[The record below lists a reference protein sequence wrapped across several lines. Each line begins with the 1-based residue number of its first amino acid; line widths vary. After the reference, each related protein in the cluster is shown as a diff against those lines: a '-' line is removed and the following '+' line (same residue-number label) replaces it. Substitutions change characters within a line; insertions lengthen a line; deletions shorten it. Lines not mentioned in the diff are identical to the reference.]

1 MLERLK
7 VNRYFE
13 QVFEKF
19 LCGLNNDLRFYFI
32 QKFIHLFNT
41 VWFGFFNPK
50 CFTIF
55 SNCFVAIAS
64 INYNTVCQFYIFH
77 GGFPSA
83 HGFQIQHL
91 ISKFNSLFQ
100 FSLFIIRI
108 QFQKSI
114 VKIHNN
120 FKINYAISQ
129 SDFRPHLHIIIIKS
143 NFKSSFQNQISQY

>member
-1 MLERLK
+1 MLDWSK
-7 VNRYFE
+7 VNRHFE

-19 LCGLNNDLRFYFI
+19 LCSLNNDLQFYFI

-83 HGFQIQHL
+83 HEFQIQHL
-91 ISKFNSLFQ
+91 ISKFHFAFPIFTFHYTHPISKVNRQNPQQFQ
-100 FSLFIIRI
+100 NKLCNFTI
-108 QFQKSI
+108 QFP
-114 VKIHNN
+114 
-120 FKINYAISQ
+120 A
-129 SDFRPHLHIIIIKS
+129 HI
-143 NFKSSFQNQISQY
+143 YTL

>member
-1 MLERLK
+1 MLIWSK
-7 VNRYFE
+7 VNRHFE

-19 LCGLNNDLRFYFI
+19 LCGLNNDLQFYFI

-41 VWFGFFNPK
+41 VWFEFFNPK

-64 INYNTVCQFYIFH
+64 INYNTVCQFYIFY

-91 ISKFNSLFQ
+91 ISKFNSLFAFAFLIFTFHYTHPISKVNHQNPQQ
-100 FSLFIIRI
+100 F
-108 QFQKSI
+108 
-114 VKIHNN
+114 
-120 FKINYAISQ
+120 
-129 SDFRPHLHIIIIKS
+129 
-143 NFKSSFQNQISQY
+143 